1 MPLHGKDRSGKLS
14 SKTQMPMKQTG
25 LKYKFLISGIALVV
39 IVVLTGLLLYNQ
51 LADQYPQQRQLLL
64 VLLAMFFMASGIT
77 AVIVFAHIMI
87 KPVVELTEKVDRIRQ
102 GQLDLDIHV
111 ASEGQFIDEMDLLYR
126 GFAHMVASLKENFH
140 QLSRA
145 KDQAEKFSHE
155 LEKSKSRLEAIF
167 NGISDGVMI
176 IDRDYKVVAH
186 NRKMKS
192 ILGFSGDRLIGE
204 KCYQMCTGTEDK
216 CGFCNARRVF
226 ETGQPIFT
234 YCTKD
239 DRESCEEKVFEV
251 HNFPLRNKDGE
262 VTQIVE
268 YVKDVTDATRM
279 RSNLEHAR
287 RLADIGTMAG
297 KVAHEVRNPLNA
309 IQGAAHY
316 LKGELDNE
324 EARNY
329 INLIQEQVERVNGVT
344 TQLLSLSKPML
355 PVLQPGNIMAA
366 VERAL
371 QVTRPQLMALKAN
384 VVYKPPK
391 TIPNLLINEGQLE
404 QAIINIILNAV
415 EAMDE
420 TDRPELRITYQ
431 IKEDVTTPHVE
442 IIVEDNGVGLKENS
456 YDDILKPFFTTKA
469 KGTGLGLAIVK
480 RIVDNHHGSFTLKS
494 RPGEKGARAVIR
506 LPIGGGAA

>member
-1 MPLHGKDRSGKLS
+1 
-14 SKTQMPMKQTG
+14 MKQTG

-39 IVVLTGLLLYNQ
+39 IVVLAGLLLFDLLLGY
-51 LADQYPQQRQLLL
+51 YPQQRDLLL
-64 VLLAMFFMASGIT
+64 ALLAFFFMASGIT
-77 AVIVFAHIMI
+77 AVIVFSHIMI

-102 GQLDLDIHV
+102 GQLELDIFV
-111 ASEGQFIDEMDLLYR
+111 PGEGQFIDEMDLLYR
-126 GFAHMVASLKENFH
+126 GFAHMVAALKENFH

-145 KDQAEKFSHE
+145 KDQAEKFSRE
-155 LEKSKSRLEAIF
+155 LEKSKSRLEAVF

-176 IDRDYKVVAH
+176 IDRDFKVVAH

-192 ILGFSGDRLIGE
+192 ILGFSGDKLIGE

-216 CGFCNARRVF
+216 CGFCNARHVF
-226 ETGQPIFT
+226 DNGQPIFT

-239 DRESCEEKVFEV
+239 DRESCEEKVYEV
-251 HNFPLRNKDGE
+251 HNFPLYNKDGE
-262 VTQIVE
+262 VKQIVE

-316 LKGELDNE
+316 LKGELENE

-329 INLIQEQVERVNGVT
+329 LNLIQEQVERVNGVT
-344 TQLLSLSKPML
+344 TQLLSLSKPMA
-355 PVLQPGNIMAA
+355 PVLQPGNITGV

-371 QVTRPQLMALKAN
+371 QVTRPQLMTLKAN

-391 TIPNLLINEGQLE
+391 TIPNLIINEGQLE
-404 QAIINIILNAV
+404 QAIINIILNAI
-415 EAMDE
+415 EAMDD
-420 TDRPELRITYQ
+420 TPQPELNINYV
-431 IKEDVTTPHVE
+431 INDKADMPNVE
-442 IIVEDNGVGLKENS
+442 IIIEDNGSGLKEDTF
-456 YDDILKPFFTTKA
+456 DDILKPFYTTKA
-469 KGTGLGLAIVK
+469 KGTGLGLTIVK
-480 RIVDNHHGSFTLKS
+480 RIIDNHHGSFTLKS
-494 RPGEKGARAVIR
+494 RTGQKGARAVVR
-506 LPIGGGAA
+506 LPIGGGTA

>member
-1 MPLHGKDRSGKLS
+1 MPLHRKERSGKLS

-87 KPVVELTEKVDRIRQ
+87 KPVVELTEKVDKIRQ

-355 PVLQPGNIMAA
+355 PVLQPGNIMVA

-420 TDRPELRITYQ
+420 TDRPELRMSYR
-431 IKEDVTTPHVE
+431 IKGDGTTLQVE
-442 IIVEDNGVGLKENS
+442 IVGEGNGVGLKENS
-456 YDDILKPFFTTKA
+456 SDDILKPFFTTKA